1 MFKNIK
7 IRKKLVISFLVVAI
21 ISNIATV
28 VSSIS
33 ISKINADAEMA
44 LNNYGFATGSV
55 ASALVVIADSRRA
68 VRDVVNYEDELKRN
82 EAKDQLYNELRPKY
96 ELYSA
101 QAKESI
107 LNQEEQS
114 IYDQIEEKV
123 VKYHALQDEYVTS
136 GETANLTK
144 RTILRQKMRD
154 NLDPVYQ
161 DLYDTYLNLLNIKK
175 DKGAEVTAK
184 LKTLGQISLVLNFV
198 LAFVSLGLSF
208 IFGAFIAR
216 SIANPMGEC
225 AKRLELLAEGDLHS
239 PMPEIT
245 SKDEVG
251 ILANSTREIVE
262 KLTAVIKDTDRRLA
276 QLADG
281 DLTSESDIEY
291 PGDLAKLKVSIE
303 KIFLDLNVSLG
314 QINQSSEQ
322 VSSGSGQVSAAAQAL
337 SQGATEQASSIEE
350 LSATI
355 NDISN
360 QIKQNADNALKANE
374 LANQSG
380 EALQV
385 GSSQMKDMVNAMTE
399 ISQTSGEIGKIIKTI
414 DDIAFQTNILAL
426 NAAVEAARAG
436 QAGRGFAV
444 VADEVRNLAQKSA
457 EAAKNTTELIE
468 NTVKAVDNGRK
479 IADGTAHSIA
489 VVVEKSG
496 SVVENLKKIANAS
509 VEQADSI
516 AQVTQ
521 GVEQISAVVQ
531 TNSATAEESA
541 ASSEELSSQAMLMK
555 DLVGKFKLKGMES
568 SNYEVF
574 SQSNEEQ
581 NVEHNE
587 EHNEEYNDF
596 SENDYT
602 VFQNLES
609 VADGKY

>member
-7 IRKKLVISFLVVAI
+7 IRKKLIISFLVVAI

-33 ISKINADAEMA
+33 MKKINSDAEMA

-55 ASALVVIADSRRA
+55 ASALVIIADSRRA

-96 ELYSA
+96 ETYSA
-101 QAKESI
+101 EVESSI
-107 LNQEEQS
+107 SNEDEQKL
-114 IYDQIEEKV
+114 YDQLGDKIA
-123 VKYHALQDEYVTS
+123 KYYELQDEYVAA

-161 DLYDTYLNLLNIKK
+161 DLYDTYLELLNLKK
-175 DKGAEVTAK
+175 SKGADVTAK
-184 LKTLGQISLVLNFV
+184 LETLGQISLVLNMV
-198 LAFVSLGLSF
+198 LGLVSLGLSF
-208 IFGAFIAR
+208 IFGVFIAR
-216 SIANPMGEC
+216 SIAKPMGEC
-225 AKRLELLAEGDLHS
+225 AQRLELLAEGDLHS

-251 ILANSTREIVE
+251 VLANSTREIVE
-262 KLTAVIKDTDRRLA
+262 NLTAIIKETDRRLA
-276 QLADG
+276 ELADG
-281 DLTSESDIEY
+281 DLTSESDMEY
-291 PGDLAKLKVSIE
+291 PGDLAKLKVSID
-303 KIFLDLNVSLG
+303 KIFLDLNISLG

-360 QIKQNADNALKANE
+360 HIKQNADNALKANE

-380 EALQV
+380 AALQV
-385 GSSQMKDMVNAMTE
+385 GSQQMKDMVNAMTE

-468 NTVKAVDNGRK
+468 NTVRAVDNGRK
-479 IADGTAHSIA
+479 IADGTAQSIS
-489 VVVEKSG
+489 VVVEKSEA
-496 SVVENLKKIANAS
+496 VVENLKKITNAS

-516 AQVTQ
+516 AQVTH

-541 ASSEELSSQAMLMK
+541 ASSEELSSQAQLMK
-555 DLVGKFKLKGMES
+555 ELVGKFKLSGME
-568 SNYEVF
+568 NNTNEVHC
-574 SQSNEEQ
+574 QE
-581 NVEHNE
+581 
-587 EHNEEYNDF
+587 NEEYNDF
-596 SENDYT
+596 SEIDGTSPQDFETYN
-602 VFQNLES
+602 
-609 VADGKY
+609 DGKY

>member
-7 IRKKLVISFLVVAI
+7 IRKKLVISFLIVAI

-33 ISKINADAEMA
+33 MRKINADAEMA
-44 LNNYGFATGSV
+44 LKNYGFATGSV

-96 ELYSA
+96 ETYA
-101 QAKESI
+101 AEVRASI
-107 LNQEEQS
+107 INEDEQS
-114 IYDQIEEKV
+114 LYNQIEEEIV
-123 VKYHALQDEYVTS
+123 QYYALQDEYVTA

-144 RTILRQKMRD
+144 RTVLRQKMRD

-161 DLYDTYLNLLNIKK
+161 DLYDTYLNLLNLKTT
-175 DKGAEVTAK
+175 KGAEVTAK
-184 LKTLGQISLVLNFV
+184 LETLGQISLALNLVLG
-198 LAFVSLGLSF
+198 LVSLGLSF
-208 IFGAFIAR
+208 IFGTFIAR
-216 SIANPMGEC
+216 SIAKPMGEC
-225 AKRLELLAEGDLHS
+225 AQRLELLAEGDLHS
-239 PMPEIT
+239 PMPDIT

-251 ILANSTREIVE
+251 VLANSTREIVE
-262 KLTAVIKDTDRRLA
+262 KLTAVIKETDRRLA
-276 QLADG
+276 GLADG
-281 DLTSESDIEY
+281 DLTSESDMEY
-291 PGDLAKLKVSIE
+291 PGDLAKLKISIE
-303 KIFLDLNVSLG
+303 KIFSDLNVSLG

-374 LANQSG
+374 LASQSG

-385 GSSQMKDMVNAMTE
+385 GSRQMEDMVNAMTE

-436 QAGRGFAV
+436 QAGKGFAV

-468 NTVKAVDNGRK
+468 NTVHAVDKGRK
-479 IADGTAHSIA
+479 IADGTAQSIS
-489 VVVEKSG
+489 VVVEKSEA
-496 SVVENLKKIANAS
+496 VVENLKKIANAS

-541 ASSEELSSQAMLMK
+541 ASSEELSSQAQLMK

-568 SNYEVF
+568 YNYEVY
-574 SQSNEEQ
+574 SKP
-581 NVEHNE
+581 
-587 EHNEEYNDF
+587 NEEYNDF
-596 SENDYT
+596 SENDIT
-602 VFQNLES
+602 FQDFTS
-609 VADGKY
+609 AVDGKY